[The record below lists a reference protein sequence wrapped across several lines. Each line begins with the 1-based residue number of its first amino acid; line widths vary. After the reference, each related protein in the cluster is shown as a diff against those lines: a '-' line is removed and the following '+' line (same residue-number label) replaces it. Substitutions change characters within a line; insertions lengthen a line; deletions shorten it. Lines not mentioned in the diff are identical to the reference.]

1 MSDLLGLPFVVTF
14 AAVMLVLRIPIG
26 LVLMF
31 AGALGFSLIRG
42 PVITLDTIGGRL
54 FSVGSGY
61 ELSAIPL
68 FLLMGHVASN
78 GGITR
83 DIYRAAVAW
92 LGHLKGSVV
101 LATTVA
107 AVGFAAWSGSTTSST
122 AVFGKVAIPEMLR
135 LKVNRK
141 LAAGCVATVGTL
153 AGMIPPSIN
162 LIVFGIIARESV
174 PQLLIAG
181 VIPGLLTAAAFVLMI
196 YIRVSRN
203 PELAPTIPRANL
215 EERMQSLKGVWSFL
229 VLGGFVIGGIYAGI
243 FTPTEAGALGA
254 MGAFLIA
261 AVRRKL
267 TAVSIKSVFLETA
280 QTTSVI
286 FIVLVGALIFSAYL
300 AMSGGSSAISEFILG
315 MDLPL
320 LAIVA
325 LYIVLLM
332 ALGCIV
338 DPISMMFL
346 TVPIFIPPLVEL
358 GANPIWLGI
367 LVAKTLEIGMITP
380 PVGLNAFVL
389 KSVAPS
395 FSLREIFGGI
405 WWFLQVEVLTLIL
418 ILFIPAL
425 ATWLP
430 SLAFGE

>member
-1 MSDLLGLPFVVTF
+1 VSDALGLPLILAF
-14 AAVMLVLRIPIG
+14 AAFMLVLRVPIG
-26 LVLMF
+26 ILLLL
-31 AGALGFSLIRG
+31 AGALGFSLVRG
-42 PVITLDTIGGRL
+42 PIITLDTIGGRM
-54 FSVGSGY
+54 FDIGSGY
-61 ELSAIPL
+61 ALSAIPL
-68 FLLMGHVASN
+68 FLLMGHVAAK
-78 GGITR
+78 GGITQ
-83 DIYRAAVAW
+83 DLYRAARAW

-107 AVGFAAWSGSTTSST
+107 AVGFAACSGSTTSST

-135 LKVNRK
+135 LKVDRK

-162 LIVFGIIARESV
+162 LIVFGILARESV

-181 VIPGLLTAAAFVLMI
+181 VIPGLMTAAAFVLMI

-203 PELAPTIPRANL
+203 PELAPTLPRADRN
-215 EERMQSLKGVWSFL
+215 ERMQSLKGVWSFL
-229 VLGGFVIGGIYAGI
+229 ALGGLVIGGIYAGI
-243 FTPTEAGALGA
+243 FTPTEAGAIGA
-254 MGAFLIA
+254 AGAFVIA
-261 AVRRKL
+261 MLRRKL
-267 TAVSIKSVFLETA
+267 SFSGIKEVFLETA

-286 FIVLVGALIFSAYL
+286 FIILVGALIFSSYL
-300 AMSGGSSAISEFILG
+300 AISGGSSAMSEFIVGL
-315 MDLPL
+315 DLPM
-320 LAIVA
+320 LAIVI
-325 LYIVLLM
+325 LYVILLL

-338 DPISMMFL
+338 DPISVMFL

-358 GANPIWLGI
+358 GAHPIWLGI

-405 WWFLQVEVLTLIL
+405 WWFLQVELITLIL
-418 ILFIPAL
+418 LIAFPAI

-430 SLAFGE
+430 DFAFN

>member
-1 MSDLLGLPFVVTF
+1 MSDLLGLPFVAAF
-14 AAVMLVLRIPIG
+14 AAILLVLRIPLGI
-26 LVLMF
+26 VLLF

-42 PVITLDTIGGRL
+42 PAITMDTLGARL
-54 FSVGSGY
+54 FDIGSGY
-61 ELSAIPL
+61 ALSAIPL
-68 FLLMGHVASN
+68 FLLMGHIAAQA
-78 GGITR
+78 GITQ
-83 DIYRAAVAW
+83 DLYRAARAW
-92 LGHLKGSVV
+92 FGHLRGSVV
-101 LATTVA
+101 LATTIA
-107 AVGFAAWSGSTTSST
+107 AVGFAACSGSTTSST

-162 LIVFGIIARESV
+162 LIVFGIIARQSV
-174 PQLLIAG
+174 PELLIAG
-181 VIPGLLTAAAFVLMI
+181 VIPGLMTAAAFVLMI

-203 PELAPTIPRANL
+203 PELAPTIPRADRK
-215 EERMQSLKGVWSFL
+215 ERMQSLKGAWSFL
-229 VLGGFVIGGIYAGI
+229 ALATLVIGGIYAGV
-243 FTPTEAGALGA
+243 FTATEAGALGA
-254 MGAFLIA
+254 MGAFVISF
-261 AVRRKL
+261 VRGRL
-267 TAVSIKSVFLETA
+267 SVSSIKQVFLDTA
-280 QTTSVI
+280 QITSVI

-300 AMSGGSSAISEFILG
+300 AMSGGSSAVSEFIIGL
-315 MDLPL
+315 DLPM

-325 LYIVLLM
+325 LYVVLLLAM
-332 ALGCIV
+332 GCIV

-346 TVPIFIPPLVEL
+346 TVPIFVPPLIEL

-380 PVGLNAFVL
+380 PIGLNAFVL
-389 KSVAPS
+389 KSVVPS

-405 WWFLQVEVLTLIL
+405 WWFLQVEFLTLIL

-430 SLAFGE
+430 GLMF

>member
-1 MSDLLGLPFVVTF
+1 MSDALGLPFVAAF
-14 AAVMLVLRIPIG
+14 AAILLVLRIPLGI
-26 LVLMF
+26 VLLL
-31 AGALGFSLIRG
+31 AGALGFSLVRG
-42 PVITLDTIGGRL
+42 VGITLDTIGARM
-54 FSVGSGY
+54 FDIGSGY
-61 ELSAIPL
+61 ALSAIPL
-68 FLLMGHVASN
+68 FLLMGHVAATA
-78 GGITR
+78 GITQ
-83 DIYRAAVAW
+83 DIYRAARAW

-107 AVGFAAWSGSTTSST
+107 AVGFAACSGSTTSST
-122 AVFGKVAIPEMLR
+122 AVFGKIAIPEMLR

-162 LIVFGIIARESV
+162 LIVFGIIARQSV
-174 PQLLIAG
+174 PELLIAG
-181 VIPGLLTAAAFVLMI
+181 VIPGLMTAAAFVLMI

-203 PELAPTIPRANL
+203 PELAPTIPRADRK
-215 EERMQSLKGVWSFL
+215 ERMQSLKGAWSFL
-229 VLGGFVIGGIYAGI
+229 ALAGFVIGGIYAGV
-243 FTPTEAGALGA
+243 FTATEAGALGA
-254 MGAFLIA
+254 AGAFVIA
-261 AVRRKL
+261 AVRGRL
-267 TAVSIKSVFLETA
+267 SFSAIKEVFLDTA
-280 QTTSVI
+280 RTTSVI

-300 AMSGGSSAISEFILG
+300 AVSGGSSAVSEFIVGL
-315 MDLPL
+315 DLPM

-325 LYIVLLM
+325 LYVVLLL

-338 DPISMMFL
+338 DPISVMFL
-346 TVPIFIPPLVEL
+346 TVPIFVPPLVEL

-389 KSVAPS
+389 KSVVPS

-405 WWFLQVEVLTLIL
+405 WWFLQVELITLIL

-430 SLAFGE
+430 SLAFD

>member
-1 MSDLLGLPFVVTF
+1 MSDLLGLPFVAAF
-14 AAVMLVLRIPIG
+14 AAILLVLRIPLGIT
-26 LVLMF
+26 LLF
-31 AGALGFSLIRG
+31 SGALGFSLIRG
-42 PVITLDTIGGRL
+42 PAITMDTLGARL
-54 FSVGSGY
+54 FDIGSGY
-61 ELSAIPL
+61 ALSAIPL
-68 FLLMGHVASN
+68 FLLMGHIAAQA
-78 GGITR
+78 GITQ
-83 DIYRAAVAW
+83 DIYRAARAW
-92 LGHLKGSVV
+92 FGHLRGSVV
-101 LATTVA
+101 LATTIA
-107 AVGFAAWSGSTTSST
+107 AVGFAACSGSTTSST

-162 LIVFGIIARESV
+162 LIVFGIIARQSV
-174 PQLLIAG
+174 PELLIAG
-181 VIPGLLTAAAFVLMI
+181 VIPGLMTAAAFVLMI

-203 PELAPTIPRANL
+203 PELAPTIPRADRK
-215 EERMQSLKGVWSFL
+215 ERMQSLKGAWSFL
-229 VLGGFVIGGIYAGI
+229 ALATLVIGGIYAGI
-243 FTPTEAGALGA
+243 FTATEAGALGA
-254 MGAFLIA
+254 MGAFVISF
-261 AVRRKL
+261 VRGRL
-267 TAVSIKSVFLETA
+267 SVSSIKQVFLDTA
-280 QTTSVI
+280 QITSVI

-300 AMSGGSSAISEFILG
+300 AMSGGSSAVSEFIIVL
-315 MDLPL
+315 DLPM

-325 LYIVLLM
+325 LYVVLLL

-346 TVPIFIPPLVEL
+346 TVPIFVPPLIEL

-380 PVGLNAFVL
+380 PIGLNAFVL
-389 KSVAPS
+389 KSVVPS

-405 WWFLQVEVLTLIL
+405 WWFLQVEILTLIL

-430 SLAFGE
+430 GLMF